1 MPRVS
6 KSAGDD
12 SQLNA
17 VAGYKSLRSPSVS
30 ASNQT
35 ESSSAALADSS
46 GTDMEEE
53 EEEEEEEKEEEGV
66 RRKSASST
74 SCLLDAATNTSGE
87 TGETQGSN
95 MTSVTFFPQ
104 SRYVPRVPQC
114 LSPRPNWDSPTPSP
128 ASECAS
134 PPPRNQRG
142 REYTFACV

>member
-17 VAGYKSLRSPSVS
+17 VGYKSLRSPSVS

-46 GTDMEEE
+46 GTDVEE

-87 TGETQGSN
+87 TGEA
-95 MTSVTFFPQ
+95 
-104 SRYVPRVPQC
+104 SRAQ
-114 LSPRPNWDSPTPSP
+114 T
-128 ASECAS
+128 
-134 PPPRNQRG
+134 
-142 REYTFACV
+142 

>member
-6 KSAGDD
+6 KSGADD

-17 VAGYKSLRSPSVS
+17 VVGYKSLRSPSVS

-53 EEEEEEEKEEEGV
+53 EEEEEEKEEEGV

-87 TGETQGSN
+87 TGEIRAQTC
-95 MTSVTFFPQ
+95 MT
-104 SRYVPRVPQC
+104 
-114 LSPRPNWDSPTPSP
+114 
-128 ASECAS
+128 
-134 PPPRNQRG
+134 
-142 REYTFACV
+142 CVNILFLVYFIF